1 MRAVFVGSSPF
12 SVMTAQTL
20 MKRGHEVVIVERS
33 KERIDELAEELP
45 CGYLHGDGTRPAL
58 LKEADPAQTDILYC
72 MTNNDQTNIIASLV
86 GHSLEFPRVVT
97 SIENPEYEH
106 ICMELGLTDTIIPA
120 RTISSYL
127 ADMFEGHDPLVL
139 STMIRD
145 EARVFSFVTSE
156 KDVGPISELG
166 LPNESKVVC
175 LYRDNKFILPDDST
189 TLNIDDEV
197 VVITNRN
204 NLELL
209 SKRWLL

>member
-1 MRAVFVGSSPF
+1 MRAVFIGSSPF
-12 SVMTAQTL
+12 SVMTAHIL
-20 MKRGHEVVIVERS
+20 MKRGHEVVMVERS
-33 KERIDELAEELP
+33 KERIDALAEDLP

-58 LKEADPAQTDILYC
+58 LKEAAPAQTDILYC

-86 GHSLEFPRVVT
+86 GQSLGFSRVVT

-106 ICMELGLTDTIIPA
+106 ICIELGLTDTIIPA

-145 EARVFSFVTSE
+145 EARVFSFVTRE
-156 KDVGPISELG
+156 KDAGPISELG

-175 LYRDNKFILPDDST
+175 VYRDNKFILPEENT

-197 VVITNRN
+197 VVITNRH
-204 NLELL
+204 NLEGL
-209 SKRWLL
+209 SQRWAK